1 MGKMNIVLSDET
13 EDKLRRTVF
22 EHVGMKKG
30 NISIAIEEAI
40 QEWVKKKE
48 TEKKKS
54 KWFYNVA
61 KEKTD

>member
-54 KWFYNVA
+54 K
-61 KEKTD
+61 